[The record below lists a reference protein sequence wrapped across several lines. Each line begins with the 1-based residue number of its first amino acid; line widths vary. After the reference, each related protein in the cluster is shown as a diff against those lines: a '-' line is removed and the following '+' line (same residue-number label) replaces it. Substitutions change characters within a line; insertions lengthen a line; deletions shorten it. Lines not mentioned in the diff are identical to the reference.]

1 MTALW
6 VTQCGNCGSTLRDD
20 EHGLCKLCRE
30 EEEEEEEKEK
40 EKEKEKSEINKE
52 IEKRVKIELAKMT
65 KQTET
70 LVIQNLNGKQYKLTG
85 YWENGIFNTV
95 E

>member
-30 EEEEEEEKEK
+30 EEE
-40 EKEKEKSEINKE
+40 EKSEINKE